1 MSGYRRRF
9 CFRPF
14 AVRNRRKPH
23 IREDSGF
30 IIRQY
35 KDMASTLVPLRRL
48 LKRSLSGGTPISE
61 STQAP
66 LVKTRFFISL
76 SN

>member
-1 MSGYRRRF
+1 MQGLDF
-9 CFRPF
+9 ITF
-14 AVRNRRKPH
+14 
-23 IREDSGF
+23 EDLYLKN
-30 IIRQY
+30 IEVTDIHAERQ
-35 KDMASTLVPLRRL
+35 KWVKGVTSSRL

-66 LVKTRFFISL
+66 LAKTRFFISL

>member
-1 MSGYRRRF
+1 
-9 CFRPF
+9 
-14 AVRNRRKPH
+14 
-23 IREDSGF
+23 
-30 IIRQY
+30 
-35 KDMASTLVPLRRL
+35 MASTLIPLHRL

-66 LVKTRFFISL
+66 LASTRFFISL